1 MQYQIITF
9 GNGEA
14 LKGILDAIVMCMNSD
29 TGTLYQP
36 LMRISMIFGGFW
48 AALYGIWGDYL
59 KAWGKALVP
68 FVLIPPLLFVPTS
81 RVNIHDVVSNY
92 RDDVENV
99 PYGLACVTHF
109 ITQVGFEIT
118 KQVERVFTQVDDLK
132 YHKSGYLM
140 ASNLIQQ
147 ARTFHIA
154 NEDVAEN
161 MRQFVCQCVTYD
173 AMLGRKYTIEDLRHT
188 DDIWGLV
195 SANASPVRSF
205 VWRQPHKPGEPG
217 NMPEIVTCRDGVKR
231 FNQLWGEELDRSKD
245 IYSKKLFG
253 HTNPL
258 TSRNEFLKYLPVS
271 YEFLTGLSK
280 SADQILKQQ
289 MMIYSIVDGIEQK
302 STALGNAPNFAARR
316 AYLQQRTTY
325 ETLGSMA
332 SETLMAMR
340 SVLEAVAYAMFIF
353 LVPLSILPFGAK
365 ILLSWVQILLWLQM
379 WAPVYAVLNYI
390 FTLAARSK
398 SLAMLATSNI
408 DGVTI
413 ASSVGLANLNA
424 DVSAMAGYFAIG
436 VPFLA
441 VAMVKGV
448 GSFVHMASHLGNV
461 SQGAATQAAGDAVSG
476 NYNFGNISEGN
487 QQIGNTNMLSMSRA
501 ASYKA
506 GSFQFTDG
514 RAEITTMGDGSQ
526 IANVGS
532 SKLPVSLN
540 VAETQSAQIS
550 EAAGKSYQRGLS
562 ESESSATSLAS
573 SYRNLVS
580 LSDNLGK
587 SESMNDGMTQGV
599 SAEQAK
605 SLNKGTNLIKKFATD
620 NNITAEK
627 AAELFGSVSAGGGVF
642 VSASVGGKTS
652 ASAVDRENYL
662 KAAEYAKTHNLD
674 EAMKESTQTAKNL
687 SHTLSDEHSRR
698 LASDVSGSYEKGMSE
713 RREASKSFSE
723 AESLSQQAT
732 NMRANSA
739 SINAQYEQPFIE
751 WLSKQPRDNTNG
763 GTIGFRGAV
772 DMAARDPGQVAAYGS
787 QFMREHGL
795 MPSVPLHTNPNQMK
809 SAYQAETGHQAYK
822 PTENYVNN
830 VKEQGSSAFNNDLS
844 KPGEAMRTESSRTI
858 NANSQNISQSA
869 SNIER
874 EGANIERK
882 VGGEQGRNVT
892 TRVVEKVVKEG
903 GDTLNDL
910 KKAWK
915 NTGNDLSK
923 ISGGEPQQ
931 K

>member
-29 TGTLYQP
+29 TGTLYEP

-48 AALYGIWGDYL
+48 AALYSIWGDYL
-59 KAWGKALVP
+59 KAWGKTIVP
-68 FVLIPPLLFVPTS
+68 FVLIPPLLFIPTAT
-81 RVNIHDVVSNY
+81 VNIHDVVSNY
-92 RDDVENV
+92 REPVDNV

-118 KQVERVFTQVDDLK
+118 KQVDQVFSQVDDLK

-147 ARTFHIA
+147 ARTFHIT

-173 AMLGRKYTIEDLRHT
+173 AMLGRKYTIEDLRHES
-188 DDIWGLV
+188 DIWGLV

-205 VWRQPHKPGEPG
+205 VWRQPHKRGEPG
-217 NMPEIVTCRDGVKR
+217 NMPEIVTCREGVKR

-258 TSRNEFLKYLPVS
+258 NSKIEFLKYLPVS
-271 YEFLTGLSK
+271 YGFLTGLSK
-280 SADQILKQQ
+280 SADQILQQQ

-316 AYLQQRTTY
+316 AYLQQRATY

-340 SVLEAVAYAMFIF
+340 AVLEAVAYAMFIF
-353 LVPLSILPFGAK
+353 LVPLSILPFGAR
-365 ILLSWVQILLWLQM
+365 ILLAWVQVLLWLQM
-379 WAPVYAVLNYI
+379 WAPLYAVLNYI
-390 FTLAARSK
+390 MTLAARSK
-398 SLAMLATSNI
+398 SLGMLATSNI

-461 SQGAATQAAGDAVSG
+461 SQGAAAQAAGDAVSG
-476 NYNFGNISEGN
+476 NYNFGNITEGN
-487 QQIGNTNMLSMSRA
+487 QQIANTNMMALSRA

-506 GSFQFTDG
+506 GSFQFIDG

-526 IANVGS
+526 IANVGA

-550 EAAGKSYQRGLS
+550 EAAGKSYQNGLS
-562 ESESSATSLAS
+562 KTENSASNFAS
-573 SYRNLVS
+573 FYRNLVS

-599 SAEQAK
+599 SAEQSRNIHKA
-605 SLNKGTNLIKKFATD
+605 SQLIEKFAID
-620 NNITAEK
+620 NHMDSAK
-627 AAELFGSVSAGGGVF
+627 AADLFASVEAGGGIIIKG
-642 VSASVGGKTS
+642 SAGAKTS
-652 ASAVDRENYL
+652 LTASDRESL
-662 KAAEYAKTHNLD
+662 QKAESF
-674 EAMKESTQTAKNL
+674 MKEENFQEAVRESSQAAKNL
-687 SHTLSDEHSRR
+687 SHTLSDEASKR
-698 LASDVSGSYEKGMSE
+698 LASDVSGSYEKGMNQ
-713 RREASKSFSE
+713 RAEASKSFSE
-723 AESLSQQAT
+723 AESLNQQAM
-732 NMRANSA
+732 NMRANAA
-739 SINAQYEQPFIE
+739 SINAQHDQQYIE
-751 WLSKQPRDNTNG
+751 WLSKQTRDNTHG

-772 DMAARDPGQVAAYGS
+772 DMVTRDPSQAAAYAS
-787 QFMREHGL
+787 QYMRERGL
-795 MPSVPLHTNPNQMK
+795 MPSVSINTNPNQMK

-822 PTENYVNN
+822 PTENYVND
-830 VKEQGSSAFNNDLS
+830 VRQQGSSAFNNDLS
-844 KPGEAMRTESSRTI
+844 KRGEAMREESSRTI
-858 NANSQNISQSA
+858 DANSQNISQEA
-869 SNIER
+869 M
-874 EGANIERK
+874 
-882 VGGEQGRNVT
+882 T
-892 TRVVEKVVKEG
+892 TKNEG
-903 GDTLNDL
+903 GKIKQKLKAQEGRSVI
-910 KKAWK
+910 KKASEK
-915 NTGNDLSK
+915 MDSEIYKT
-923 ISGGEPQQ
+923 IHGEPQQ